1 MNDPDS
7 PSSLDSVLAEILVR
21 EENGERPDPH
31 EYLEKHPDHAEE
43 LRDFFRNHRW
53 LGSEDTEPA
62 TLVGQTIGEFRIIR
76 EVARGGMGVVYEAE
90 QDSLRRVV
98 AIKLIGDG
106 VLANDEVRLR
116 FRVEAEA
123 AASLSHPS
131 ILPIHSIGC
140 WRGIDYFVMPMVT
153 GDSLQS
159 LVDQQRDGCRDGGMT
174 TSEVKECV
182 MKTVVFMRD
191 IARGVAYAHSR
202 GIIHRDL
209 KPENVL
215 IDDGVPKI
223 VDFGLAKFHRDAP
236 ELTRNGQVLGT
247 PHYMSPEQARGCGD
261 LTDAVDVYA
270 LGGMLFS
277 MLTGSPPHSGDS
289 TAEVLSRVLSDEP
302 PSLRLAYPGG
312 MPRLPEMAD
321 LDHVIQRAMACE
333 PTERYRSADELADD
347 LDRILVG
354 ETPLAAPDGLVHRM
368 SRELSRDQHLHAFQ
382 NWGRALR
389 GIGYVVLA
397 AHIAMFVIMQW
408 VYVDTPSDLAAWSQP
423 AFWGYFVPRLLML
436 GGIAWVIG
444 RARDGLWLPRI
455 SAERPVWS
463 IWLGYLVAL
472 SSINLLWI
480 SGNLDHSGVMVMA
493 CVMSGFAFIAI
504 AGHMWGGSAL
514 LGMGFIGMAFASV
527 AIPVA
532 APLFLGGWWM
542 VTMLVFSKRYR
553 RME

>member
-123 AASLSHPS
+123 AASLSHPN

-174 TSEVKECV
+174 TSEVKECG
-182 MKTVVFMRD
+182 MKTVAFMRD
-191 IARGVAYAHSR
+191 ISRGVAYAHSR

-247 PHYMSPEQARGCGD
+247 PHYMSP
-261 LTDAVDVYA
+261 
-270 LGGMLFS
+270 
-277 MLTGSPPHSGDS
+277 
-289 TAEVLSRVLSDEP
+289 
-302 PSLRLAYPGG
+302 
-312 MPRLPEMAD
+312 
-321 LDHVIQRAMACE
+321 
-333 PTERYRSADELADD
+333 
-347 LDRILVG
+347 
-354 ETPLAAPDGLVHRM
+354 
-368 SRELSRDQHLHAFQ
+368 
-382 NWGRALR
+382 
-389 GIGYVVLA
+389 
-397 AHIAMFVIMQW
+397 
-408 VYVDTPSDLAAWSQP
+408 
-423 AFWGYFVPRLLML
+423 
-436 GGIAWVIG
+436 
-444 RARDGLWLPRI
+444 
-455 SAERPVWS
+455 
-463 IWLGYLVAL
+463 
-472 SSINLLWI
+472 
-480 SGNLDHSGVMVMA
+480 
-493 CVMSGFAFIAI
+493 
-504 AGHMWGGSAL
+504 
-514 LGMGFIGMAFASV
+514 
-527 AIPVA
+527 
-532 APLFLGGWWM
+532 
-542 VTMLVFSKRYR
+542 
-553 RME
+553 